1 MAMGLTTQQ
10 ISDEMNQILTE
21 ASTYG
26 HTVDSA
32 RSRAQ
37 RMLEMAQKLE
47 QSTDV
52 DQEALPTTLQDIQ
65 GAASKM
71 QALAKRLEIV
81 RALAIVKANEAN
93 FLASHNGKQGSHE
106 FEARRYGHEAFYL
119 NEILRQGL

>member
-1 MAMGLTTQQ
+1 MGLTVQQ

-32 RSRAQ
+32 RNRAQ
-37 RMLEMAQKLE
+37 RMLELAQKFE

-52 DQEALPTTLQDIQ
+52 DKEALPTTLQDIQ
-65 GAASKM
+65 VTANRM

-106 FEARRYGHEAFYL
+106 FEARRYAHEAFYL

>member
-1 MAMGLTTQQ
+1 MGLSVQQ

-32 RSRAQ
+32 RNRAE
-37 RMLEMAQKLE
+37 RMLELSLKLE
-47 QSTDV
+47 QSPDV
-52 DQEALPTTLQDIQ
+52 DPEALSTTVQDIKTT
-65 GAASKM
+65 ASRM

-106 FEARRYGHEAFYL
+106 FEARRYAHEAFYL